1 MYVCLELIKRFMDR
15 SRVSIEFVRDDL
27 LLEQFFPTLICLL
40 LRKQILL
47 ALDAS
52 EGEQIGYR

>member
-27 LLEQFFPTLICLL
+27 LLEQFFPPLICLL
-40 LRKQILL
+40 LRKEILL